1 MLDSLK
7 EVGRNVGREINR
19 AWETVAEGWR
29 ELVSR
34 SGNALTHF
42 SRRSAAEGGGEASD
56 GRAAGGLPASSPR
69 WGLLAGEVEE
79 TDKELVVRVEVPGLE
94 KEDCRISI
102 EGNVLYL
109 SGEKRFERESG
120 DSTYHVTERA
130 YGMFQIAIN
139 GSLLPDVTSFSGLA
153 RGWIASLKHVTPR
166 KCRSNRR
173 SDPLIANGNEHAE
186 HDHHGEH
193 RQAPRQQPCV
203 KARHD
208 ENGQVFIEVLYGDR
222 VTGAHQHVAAVL
234 QQGIHRHHE
243 ETGAGADQDQQRHGQ
258 PQVADQNH
266 QRHQQ
271 AHRDAQ
277 RNHAHRSAQRDAAR
291 GHDGADGD
299 ADRDHALKFGCL
311 RQSHAECAVGP
322 VDHDELQRRTGAPEK
337 RGDGE

>member
-94 KEDCRISI
+94 KDDCRISI

-130 YGMFQIAIN
+130 YGMFQRTIPLPCRVDPDQADARYRN
-139 GSLLPDVTSFSGLA
+139 GVLTVRLHKIDSG
-153 RGWIASLKHVTPR
+153 RPR
-166 KCRSNRR
+166 Y
-173 SDPLIANGNEHAE
+173 I
-186 HDHHGEH
+186 
-193 RQAPRQQPCV
+193 
-203 KARHD
+203 
-208 ENGQVFIEVLYGDR
+208 
-222 VTGAHQHVAAVL
+222 
-234 QQGIHRHHE
+234 
-243 ETGAGADQDQQRHGQ
+243 
-258 PQVADQNH
+258 
-266 QRHQQ
+266 
-271 AHRDAQ
+271 
-277 RNHAHRSAQRDAAR
+277 
-291 GHDGADGD
+291 
-299 ADRDHALKFGCL
+299 
-311 RQSHAECAVGP
+311 P
-322 VDHDELQRRTGAPEK
+322 VS
-337 RGDGE
+337 